1 MGCIPKVVP
10 DRSIFQAFPRPL
22 KGWKKN
28 EDGFHSP
35 FSRLSLFP
43 PLDILFVSVLQVSW
57 AELPHREYYFSLSK
71 IKIIIIFIILRQ
83 KVQGHRNKYYFL
95 NNMLL
100 EKKRLKQPLC
110 VNSIKVLHS
119 HSFPSISSPGGD
131 NHFTVCVCIFPDIYN
146 FFL

>member
-1 MGCIPKVVP
+1 MTRPSPVMAA

-57 AELPHREYYFSLSK
+57 AELPHREYYFSLGLEREEGGGSQPRWSVRSREPDHPARWSV
-71 IKIIIIFIILRQ
+71 FVVLR
-83 KVQGHRNKYYFL
+83 N
-95 NNMLL
+95 
-100 EKKRLKQPLC
+100 
-110 VNSIKVLHS
+110 
-119 HSFPSISSPGGD
+119 
-131 NHFTVCVCIFPDIYN
+131 
-146 FFL
+146 